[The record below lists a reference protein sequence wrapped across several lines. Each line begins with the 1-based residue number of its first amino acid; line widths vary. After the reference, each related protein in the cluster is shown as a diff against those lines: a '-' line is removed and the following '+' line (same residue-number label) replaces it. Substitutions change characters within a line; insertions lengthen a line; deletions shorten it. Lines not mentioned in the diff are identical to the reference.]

1 MTEAAYIATLTRNPE
16 TVARAFAHALSKN
29 VGDRAYACIIR
40 TNTRKHEFG
49 FACCASHDFVDAND
63 VMTHAL
69 AHVGIPSQLPP
80 DAEEGTPEADAY
92 ADREAALT
100 GLINAAW
107 TAWRANPI
115 TLLTTR

>member
-1 MTEAAYIATLTRNPE
+1 MTEAHYIATLTHNPE
-16 TVARAFAHALSKN
+16 TVARAFAHALLED
-29 VGDRAYACIIR
+29 VGDQSYASIIG
-40 TNTRKHEFG
+40 TNTANDDFG
-49 FACCASHDFVDAND
+49 FECCASHDFVDAND

-100 GLINAAW
+100 GLISAAW
-107 TAWRANPI
+107 SAWRKNPI